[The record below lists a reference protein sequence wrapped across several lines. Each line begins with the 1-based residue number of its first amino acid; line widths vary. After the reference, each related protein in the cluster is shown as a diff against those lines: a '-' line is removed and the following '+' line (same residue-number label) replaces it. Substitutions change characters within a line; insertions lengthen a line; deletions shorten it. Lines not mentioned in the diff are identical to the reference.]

1 MELLLLLIAQ
11 TVPYEY
17 PYFEVVRR
25 EVRFIPMP
33 EGIDSTTYER
43 RLHLECEEA
52 SLTSTVTGFIQERWL
67 GGGNPAALQEVLHCD
82 SIVRKADTLIAYSSL
97 RFVFTKLD
105 AGIRSMDLI
114 AGLRYADREDIN
126 HTVDEILERL
136 GFGGKPYRLL
146 ADAGSIVSLELR
158 PRGGVILVNLST
170 GAVVS
175 ADIVQPQAQ
184 KHKRSC
190 LFRR

>member
-25 EVRFIPMP
+25 EVSFIPIP
-33 EGIDSTTYER
+33 GGIDSTTYER
-43 RLHLECEEA
+43 RLRLECEEA

-67 GGGNPAALQEVLHCD
+67 GGGNPAALQEILHCD
-82 SIVRKADTLIAYSSL
+82 SIVRRADTLIAYSSL
-97 RFVFTKLD
+97 RFVLTRLD
-105 AGIRSMDLI
+105 AGIRLIDLI
-114 AGLRYADREDIN
+114 VGLRYADREDIN

-136 GFGGKPYRLL
+136 GFGGKPCRLL
-146 ADAGSIVSLELR
+146 ADAGSLVSLELR
-158 PRGGVILVNLST
+158 PKGGVILVNLST

>member
-1 MELLLLLIAQ
+1 VELLLLLIAQ

-33 EGIDSTTYER
+33 GGIDSTTYER
-43 RLHLECEEA
+43 RLRLECEEA
-52 SLTSTVTGFIQERWL
+52 SLTSIVTGFIQERWL
-67 GGGNPAALQEVLHCD
+67 DSGNPAALQEILHCD
-82 SIVRKADTLIAYSSL
+82 SIVRRADTLIAYSSL
-97 RFVFTKLD
+97 RFVLTRLD
-105 AGIRSMDLI
+105 AGIRLIDLI
-114 AGLRYADREDIN
+114 VGLRYADREDIN

-136 GFGGKPYRLL
+136 GFGGKPCRLL
-146 ADAGSIVSLELR
+146 ADAGSLVSLELR
-158 PRGGVILVNLST
+158 PKGGVILVNLST

>member
-1 MELLLLLIAQ
+1 VELLLLLIAQ

-17 PYFEVVRR
+17 PYLEVVRR
-25 EVRFIPMP
+25 EVWFIPIP
-33 EGIDSTTYER
+33 KGADSTTYER
-43 RLHLECEEA
+43 ELHLEFEEEGLLA
-52 SLTSTVTGFIQERWL
+52 LVKGVIQERWL
-67 GGGNPAALQEVLHCD
+67 DRGNPAALQEVLHCD
-82 SIVRKADTLIAYSSL
+82 SIARKGDTLVAYSSL

-105 AGIRSMDLI
+105 AEIRSIDLI
-114 AGLRYADREDIN
+114 AALRYADKDQISYS
-126 HTVDEILERL
+126 VDEILARL

-146 ADAGSIVSLELR
+146 ADAGSLVSLELR

-184 KHKRSC
+184 KPKRSC

>member
-52 SLTSTVTGFIQERWL
+52 SLTLIVTGFIQERWL
-67 GGGNPAALQEVLHCD
+67 DSPNPAALQEILHCD
-82 SIVRKADTLIAYSSL
+82 SITKRGDTLIAYSSL
-97 RFVFTKLD
+97 RFVFTRLD
-105 AGIRSMDLI
+105 AGIRLIDLI
-114 AGLRYADREDIN
+114 AGLRYADRENIN
-126 HTVDEILERL
+126 HTADEILERL
-136 GFGGKPYRLL
+136 GFGGKPYRRL
-146 ADAGSIVSLELR
+146 ADAGSLVSLELR
-158 PRGGVILVNLST
+158 PKGGVILVNLST

>member
-82 SIVRKADTLIAYSSL
+82 SIERKADTLIAYSSL

-158 PRGGVILVNLST
+158 PRGGLILVNLST

>member
-17 PYFEVVRR
+17 PYLEVVRR
-25 EVRFIPMP
+25 EVWFIPMP
-33 EGIDSTTYER
+33 KGADSTTYER
-43 RLHLECEEA
+43 RLRLECEED

-67 GGGNPAALQEVLHCD
+67 DRGNPAALQEVLHCD
-82 SIVRKADTLIAYSSL
+82 SIVRRADTLIAYSSL
-97 RFVFTKLD
+97 RFVFTRLD
-105 AGIRSMDLI
+105 AGIRSIDLI
-114 AGLRYADREDIN
+114 TALRYADKDRIN
-126 HTVDEILERL
+126 YSVDEILARL
-136 GFGGKPYRLL
+136 GFGGKPYRRL
-146 ADAGSIVSLELR
+146 ADAGSLVSLELR

>member
-17 PYFEVVRR
+17 PYFEAVRR
-25 EVRFIPMP
+25 EVSFIPMP
-33 EGIDSTTYER
+33 KGIDSTTYER

-67 GGGNPAALQEVLHCD
+67 GRGNPAALQEILHCD
-82 SIVRKADTLIAYSSL
+82 SIVRRADTLIAYSSL
-97 RFVFTKLD
+97 RFVFTRLD
-105 AGIRSMDLI
+105 AGIRLIDLI
-114 AGLRYADREDIN
+114 AGLRYADRENIN
-126 HTVDEILERL
+126 HTADEILERL
-136 GFGGKPYRLL
+136 GFGGKACRLL
-146 ADAGSIVSLELR
+146 ADAGSLVSLELK
-158 PRGGVILVNLST
+158 PKGGVILVNLST

-184 KHKRSC
+184 KPKRSC